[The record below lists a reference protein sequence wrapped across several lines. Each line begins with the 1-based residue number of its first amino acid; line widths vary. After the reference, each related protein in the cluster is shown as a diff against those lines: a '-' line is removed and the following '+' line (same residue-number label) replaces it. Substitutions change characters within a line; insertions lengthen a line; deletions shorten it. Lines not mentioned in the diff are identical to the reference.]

1 MSGAFF
7 RGTSLA
13 QDQRFGDA
21 TQKLISQTK
30 FNSILKKRIDM
41 TKINMEVIK
50 PWISRKINELLGIE
64 DEVLFEYT
72 VNMLQESDN
81 PDGKG
86 MQINLTGFLEFKTEE
101 FMQSLWTILLE
112 AQKGP
117 GGIPESLIRDKVEDI
132 KRERIEQV
140 RMREAIRA
148 ADARVRE
155 ATPARDVVERRTR

>member
-64 DEVLFEYT
+64 DDVLFEYI

-81 PDGKG
+81 PDGKA

-132 KRERIEQV
+132 KRERVEQV

-155 ATPARDVVERRTR
+155 ATSARDV